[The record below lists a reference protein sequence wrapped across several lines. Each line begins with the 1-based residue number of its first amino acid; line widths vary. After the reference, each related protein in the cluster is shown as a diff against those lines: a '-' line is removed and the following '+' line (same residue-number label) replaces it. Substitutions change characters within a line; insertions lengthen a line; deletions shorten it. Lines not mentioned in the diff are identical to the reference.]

1 MSEKSIPNC
10 FFDVMII
17 GGGAAGFFAAAQL
30 TELNP
35 KATIG
40 ILERGVEVMQKIKV
54 SGGGRCN
61 VTHACFDPKE
71 LISFYPRGSKELLGA
86 FNRFGPKNTIEWF
99 EKRGVKLKTESDGR
113 VFPVSDNSQ
122 SIIHC
127 LLQQTEEKGVSI
139 LKGQT
144 VKLIAA
150 NDSGWEIQTKTHLFK
165 TQKLIVATG
174 SNTQIWQL
182 LSDLGHRVVSPAPS
196 LFTFNIKD
204 ARIEGLA
211 GISAEVNISV
221 EKEKLQTTGALL
233 ITHWGMSGPAV
244 LKLSAWGARILFEKN
259 YQFSIVVNWLQDTA
273 FNESIE
279 RLKTF
284 KQTQSKKTIGGKSP
298 FDFPNRLWDRLV
310 VAANINLETR
320 WADLSRVQL
329 QNLAE
334 QLTRCR
340 FEVNGKST
348 FKEEFVTAGGVDLKE
363 MDCKTFESRLHK
375 NLYIIGEAL
384 NIDAVTGGF
393 NFQNAWTGATLA
405 AQAICST
412 AKETNKKLPDNA
424 NLTGF

>member
-1 MSEKSIPNC
+1 MSEKSTPNY
-10 FFDVMII
+10 FFDVIII

-30 TELNP
+30 KELDP

-40 ILERGVEVMQKIKV
+40 ILERGMEVMQKIKV

-71 LISFYPRGSKELLGA
+71 LVKYYPRGSKELLGA
-86 FNRFGPKNTIEWF
+86 FYRFNPKDTMAWF
-99 EKRGVKLKTESDGR
+99 ERRGVKLKTESDGR

-127 LLQQTEEKGVSI
+127 LLQQTEEKGVSV
-139 LKGQT
+139 LKGQA
-144 VKLIAA
+144 VKSIATT
-150 NDSGWEIQTKTHLFK
+150 DSGWEIQTKTHLFK
-165 TQKLIVATG
+165 SLKLIVATG

-182 LSDLGHRVVSPAPS
+182 LSDLGHQVVTPVPS

-211 GISAEVNISV
+211 GISALVNVDV
-221 EKEKLQTTGALL
+221 EKEKLSTKGALL

-259 YQFSIVVNWLQDTA
+259 YQFSIVVNWLQDTT

-279 RLKTF
+279 ILKNL
-284 KQTQSKKTIGGKSP
+284 KLNQPKKTIGGKSP

-310 VAANINLETR
+310 IAANINLETR

-334 QLTRCR
+334 QLTQSR

-348 FKEEFVTAGGVDLKE
+348 FKEEFVTSGGVDLKE
-363 MDCKTFESRLHK
+363 IDCKTFESRLHK
-375 NLYIIGEAL
+375 NLYIIGESL

-405 AQAICST
+405 AQAICSP
-412 AKETNKKLPDNA
+412 AKEPNKKLPNNA

>member
-17 GGGAAGFFAAAQL
+17 GGGAAAQL

-71 LISFYPRGSKELLGA
+71 LVKFYPRGSKELLGA
-86 FNRFGPKNTIEWF
+86 FYRFNPKDTMTWF
-99 EKRGVKLKTESDGR
+99 ERRGVKLKTESDGR

-139 LKGQT
+139 LKGQA
-144 VKLIAA
+144 VKSIVTT
-150 NDSGWEIQTKTHLFK
+150 DSGWEIQTKTHLFK

-182 LSDLGHRVVSPAPS
+182 LSDLGHQVVTPVPS

-204 ARIEGLA
+204 VRIEGLA
-211 GISAEVNISV
+211 GISALVNVAV

-259 YQFSIVVNWLQDTA
+259 YQFSIVVNWLQDTT

-279 RLKTF
+279 ILKTL
-284 KQTQSKKTIGGKSP
+284 KQSQPKKTIGGKSP
-298 FDFPNRLWDRLV
+298 FDFPNRLWDRLIT
-310 VAANINLETR
+310 AANINLETR

-340 FEVNGKST
+340 FDVNGKST
-348 FKEEFVTAGGVDLKE
+348 FKEEFVTAGGLDLKE
-363 MDCKTFESRLHK
+363 IDCKTFESRLHE

-405 AQAICST
+405 AQAIFST